1 MHKKTFLKWTL
12 AALVFLYAGFA
23 QAAPDEL
30 RFMVMGDWG
39 KPLSQEQPHMP
50 GAGQL
55 QVAEAMARYA
65 ENHKVNSP
73 VQFVVL
79 TGDNFYENGVT
90 GVDDIQW
97 KTKFENVY
105 DPRRLPMPFIAV
117 LGNHDW
123 RTNPSAQIAYAGVNG
138 ARLVDPSIG
147 WRKRSA
153 PPRPYITPGTRWQ
166 MDGFYYKRTY
176 PLPTRDIFGSLI
188 TPEKPLADFFF
199 IDTDLW
205 NYGLTK
211 LADAQLK
218 WLEGELKN
226 SQATWQIVVAHHPL
240 FTDGAHAPDAELVK
254 LREILL
260 PLFKKYGVD
269 TYLAGHDHNLQHI
282 INPAHPTTFIISGG
296 GAETRPRKTNDFGDY
311 FYSSLG
317 FAGIILTATE
327 LRGELIDGAGKSL
340 HIWTQK
346 PLASAP

>member
-1 MHKKTFLKWTL
+1 MLQKTFLKWAL
-12 AALVFLYAGFA
+12 ASLAFLQVALA

-39 KPLSQEQPHMP
+39 KPLSKEQPHMP
-50 GAGQL
+50 TAKQK

-65 ENHKVNSP
+65 DTHKALNP
-73 VQFVVL
+73 VQFVIL

-105 DPRRLPMPFIAV
+105 DPQRLPMPFFAV

-138 ARLVDPSIG
+138 ARLVDPGVG

-153 PPRPYITPGTRWQ
+153 PPRPYIAPGTRWQ

-176 PLPTRDIFGSLI
+176 PLPTRDTFGQL
-188 TPEKPLADFFF
+188 TVPEKPLADFFF

-218 WLEGELKN
+218 WLEAELQN
-226 SQATWQIVVAHHPL
+226 SKATWQIVVAHHPL
-240 FTDGAHAPDAELVK
+240 FTDGAHAPDAELNK
-254 LREILL
+254 LREVLL

-296 GAETRPRKTNDFGDY
+296 GAETRPRKTNDFGDA

-317 FAGIILTATE
+317 FAGVVMTATE
-327 LRGELIDGAGKSL
+327 LRGELIDEAGKSL
-340 HIWTQK
+340 HTWTQK
-346 PLASAP
+346 PLAPTP

>member
-1 MHKKTFLKWTL
+1 MLRKTFLKW
-12 AALVFLYAGFA
+12 ALTAFVFLPLTLA

-39 KPLSQEQPHMP
+39 KPLSKEQPHLP
-50 GAGQL
+50 TAGQK

-65 ENHKVNSP
+65 EVHKMFSP

-79 TGDNFYENGVT
+79 TGDNFYEGGVT

-105 DPRRLPMPFIAV
+105 DPKRLPMPFIAV

-138 ARLVDPSIG
+138 ARLVDPGIG

-153 PPRPYITPGTRWQ
+153 PPRPYIAPGTRWQ

-176 PLPTRDIFGSLI
+176 PLPTRSEFDTLI
-188 TPEKPLADFFF
+188 APTTPLTDFFF

-218 WLEGELKN
+218 WLEAELKN
-226 SQATWQIVVAHHPL
+226 SKATWQIVVAHHPL
-240 FTDGAHAPDAELVK
+240 FTDGAHAPDTELVK

-269 TYLAGHDHNLQHI
+269 TFLAGHDHNLQHV

-296 GAETRPRKTNDFGDY
+296 GAETRPRKTNDFGEA
-311 FYSSLG
+311 FFSLRG
-317 FAGIILTATE
+317 FAGIVITPTE
-327 LRGELIDGAGKSL
+327 LRGELIDDSNKSL
-340 HIWTQK
+340 HTWTQK
-346 PLASAP
+346 PLAPTP